1 MAAASAKNAGAG
13 VTLADDVLKMFGPL
27 QAARKPWETEWQ
39 ECADLALPSASR
51 GARIGATGTRSDP
64 TQDEPSSRVG
74 ARRRMETTPVRLVNM
89 LGSIMESLATPEQ
102 EKWHGY
108 QVDNIFGG
116 AADAAELQ
124 WCDRLRDYTFG
135 ARYDARS
142 GFALANK
149 KSIKSAVA
157 LGTGIFM
164 VEDFIAGGAAL
175 PWRYRY
181 CPLSNSYL
189 AVDAHGFHDTNFILT
204 EMTAQQIA
212 THPVWGAKASSAV
225 KDAANSPDRS
235 QTTFQVL
242 QAVFPRRETGSKSNP
257 RRNAGFTCVAME
269 YASKTILEESGY
281 DDFPFNIDVWE
292 PSESAAYG
300 EGAVAYAIDE
310 IRGLMHAR
318 RLAGVGLG
326 MAVRPPTATSHD
338 GVMFKPNM
346 NPGRNNPG
354 GIDGNG
360 NKRIQTLM
368 DPPRLDH
375 IQAVLDAERG
385 QVKSALYGDLMQVL
399 ATRPDMTAAEV
410 WMRAGEKGDIFGPI
424 GKNFQAA
431 RARLNEREI
440 AIIEKRGA
448 FAQGS
453 FLAPPPSLA
462 GRRLRVKSSSPLDRL
477 RRSSEAQGT
486 ERLLGIAAQ
495 IEPAR
500 PVLSRK
506 FDVDFAYEVFREAF
520 GAPAGVMLSKEQAAA
535 NDQAQQAQMQQQQM
549 LAAAGPTARAAKD
562 VAGAMKTGAET
573 PGLAEQIQTLLAS
586 QSGG

>member
-1 MAAASAKNAGAG
+1 MASAPNAGAG
-13 VTLADDVLKMFGPL
+13 VTLADDVLKMFVPL

-51 GARIGATGTRSDP
+51 GARIAATGTRSDP
-64 TQDEPSSRVG
+64 SQDEPSSRIG
-74 ARRRMETTPVRLVNM
+74 ARKRMETTPVRLVSM
-89 LGSIMESLATPEQ
+89 LASIIESLATPEQ

-108 QVDNIFGG
+108 QVDNVFGG
-116 AADAAELQ
+116 KPRAEELQ
-124 WCDRLRDYTFG
+124 WCDRLRDYTFN
-135 ARYDARS
+135 ARYDARA

-181 CPLSNSYL
+181 CPLSNCYL
-189 AVDAHGFHDTNFILT
+189 ALDAHGAHDTNFILT
-204 EMTAQQIA
+204 DMTAHQLA
-212 THPVWGAKASSAV
+212 THRVWGAKVSASV
-225 KDAANSPDRS
+225 RDAANSPERS

-242 QAVFPRRETGSKSNP
+242 QAVFPRRETGSRSNP
-257 RRNAGFTCVAME
+257 RRNAGFTCIALE
-269 YASKTILEESGY
+269 LASKTILEESGY
-281 DDFPFNIDVWE
+281 DDFPFGIDVWE
-292 PSESAAYG
+292 PSETAAYG

-318 RLAGVGLG
+318 RLAAVGLG
-326 MAVRPPTATSHD
+326 ISVRPPTGTAHD

-375 IQAVLDAERG
+375 IQAVLEGERQ
-385 QVKSALYGDLMQVL
+385 QVSKALYADLIQVL

-431 RARLNEREI
+431 RARLNERELS
-440 AIIEKRGA
+440 IIEKRGA

-453 FLAPPPSLA
+453 FLAPPASLA

-500 PVLSRK
+500 QVLSRK
-506 FDVDFAYEVFREAF
+506 FDVDAAYEVFREAF
-520 GAPAGVMLSKEQAAA
+520 GAPASVLLSAEDAAENEQGEQQ
-535 NDQAQQAQMQQQQM
+535 QAQQQQL
-549 LAAAGPTARAAKD
+549 LAAAVPAARAAKD
-562 VAGAMKTGAET
+562 MAGAMKAGAET
-573 PGLAEQIQTLLAS
+573 PGLEQQIQTLLAS